1 MQIKVDL
8 KIFLFFFI
16 FLVTRKIKIYGIIM
30 LFALIHEIG
39 HLICGMLLGFKP
51 EKMTILPY
59 GLKIN
64 FKTNIGDYNQKIKKG
79 NLLSIKKIILAL
91 AGPVTN
97 MICVIAALLAK
108 KYIKLDDVVY
118 QNIMY
123 ANILIALFNL
133 LPIYP
138 LDGGR
143 ILREILHIF
152 YSLRESYKYTQIVSE
167 LSLYIITAISSIL
180 ILYYKNIA
188 ILAILVYLWYIVY
201 KNKREIRIKE
211 KMYKSIEKYAHI
223 KGNVDC

>member
-16 FLVTRKIKIYGIIM
+16 FVITRKIKIYGVIM
-30 LFALIHEIG
+30 LFALLHEIG
-39 HLICGMLLGFKP
+39 HLICGIILGFKP

-64 FKTNIGDYNQKIKKG
+64 FKTKSKDYNQKIKNG

-91 AGPVTN
+91 AGPITN
-97 MICVIAALLAK
+97 VICIIIAILAK
-108 KYIKLDDVVY
+108 KYIQIEDVIY

-123 ANILIALFNL
+123 ANILIAIFNL

-143 ILREILHIF
+143 VLREILHILCG
-152 YSLRESYKYTQIVSE
+152 LRKSYIKTQTVSE
-167 LSLYIITAISSIL
+167 ISLYIITAISSLL

-188 ILAILVYLWYIVY
+188 ILAIIVYLWFIVY
-201 KNKREIRIKE
+201 KNKREISVKE
-211 KMYKSIEKYAHI
+211 KMYKSIEKYR
-223 KGNVDC
+223 KL